1 MSCSRRD
8 CSSCWRERRPQGG
21 FTVVEL
27 LVVIALVALLTG
39 LLLPAL
45 HTAKGKAAML
55 QCQSHLRSLG
65 AAVRMYADQ
74 HGGRFPMVTDC
85 NQTPLQVRRRLEP
98 YVGEPKVFLCPRD
111 PAQPTP
117 PGGSYDWLVRND
129 PTTSLAGKSLDVL
142 RHLSALAMGG
152 DRLSGWHKP
161 KTINVVYGD
170 GHVEQISEQAWMDI
184 LLSRLR

>member
-1 MSCSRRD
+1 
-8 CSSCWRERRPQGG
+8 
-21 FTVVEL
+21 VVEL
-27 LVVIALVALLTG
+27 LVVIALIALLMG
-39 LLLPAL
+39 LLLHAL
-45 HTAKGKAAML
+45 HIVKSRAITL
-55 QCQSHLRSLG
+55 QCQSNLRSLG
-65 AAVRMYADQ
+65 TAVRMYADQ
-74 HGGRFPMVTDC
+74 HGGRFPLVTDC

-98 YVGEPKVFLCPRD
+98 YVGEAKVFLCPRD
-111 PAQPTP
+111 PVKPAP